1 LVLRATNLG
10 GTVAPRPQHLGGRI
24 RQLRY
29 DRGWSQKQ
37 LGDLAGVS
45 ESAISRVESGDRGLS
60 KDAARAVA
68 TAFGITPSELT
79 GQPIEWIDPDLLDA
93 RETIPAVRLALVGS
107 QLGRAGQEPRPVD
120 AIATD
125 VDRIVRHRSA
135 VQLAEMG
142 RALPGPIAELYS
154 LTSTARGEERATAL
168 RHLVRA
174 LNSAM
179 TLAHAFGYPDLA
191 YMIAERSMHAA
202 AELDSEWLAIAEFSA
217 VHAMLPMGGQ
227 DQAYALATGAADR
240 ARAATAGPGLA
251 AYGALLLVSGL
262 MASITGHTAEAD
274 ERLAEAA
281 QVADRT
287 GEAGPDVAFFGP
299 TNTALYRMG
308 AALERDDPEQAVAY
322 AANVNPDLIASVE
335 RRAVHLMTYGRALA
349 QLRGREHDAVAAF
362 GESERMAPLRF
373 RAHTVTRDVL
383 PGLQSRVRP
392 DTAAGKQLRGLVYR
406 AGINRT

>member
-1 LVLRATNLG
+1 MLRF
-10 GTVAPRPQHLGGRI
+10 
-24 RQLRY
+24 

-45 ESAISRVESGDRGLS
+45 ESLISRVESGDRGLS

-107 QLGRAGQEPRPVD
+107 SLGQPGAGEQRPLEV
-120 AIATD
+120 IAAD

-142 RALPGPIAELYS
+142 RALPGPITELYAA
-154 LTSTARGEERATAL
+154 TATTRGEDRATAL

-179 TLAHAFGYPDLA
+179 TLAHAFGYADLA
-191 YMIAERSMHAA
+191 YMITERSMHAA
-202 AELDSEWLAIAEFSA
+202 ADLDPEWLAIAEFSA

-227 DQAYALATGAADR
+227 DQAYALATAAADR
-240 ARAATAGPGLA
+240 ARAAVTGPGMA

-262 MASITGHTAEAD
+262 MASITGHTDEAH

-287 GEAGPDVAFFGP
+287 GESGPDTAFFGP

-308 AALERDDPEQAVAY
+308 AALERDDPEHAVQHGATI
-322 AANVNPDLIASVE
+322 NPDLIASVE
-335 RRAVHLMTYGRALA
+335 RRAMHLMTYGRALTL
-349 QLRGREHDAVAAF
+349 LRGREQDAVAAF
-362 GESERMAPLRF
+362 TEAERMAPLRF
-373 RAHTVTRDVL
+373 RAHTVTRDTL

-392 DTAAGKQLRGLVYR
+392 DTAAGKLLRGLVYR
-406 AGINRT
+406 AGIERT

>member
-1 LVLRATNLG
+1 M
-10 GTVAPRPQHLGGRI
+10 APRPQHLGGRI

-45 ESAISRVESGDRGLS
+45 ESLISRVESGDRGLS
-60 KDAARAVA
+60 KDAVRGVA

-107 QLGRAGQEPRPVD
+107 RLGQAGQVEPRSLD
-120 AIATD
+120 AIAAD

-142 RALPGPIAELYS
+142 RALPGPIAELYAA
-154 LTSTARGEERATAL
+154 TATTRGEERATAL

-202 AELDSEWLAIAEFSA
+202 AELDPEWLAIAEFSA

-227 DQAYALATGAADR
+227 DHAYALATAAADR
-240 ARAATAGPGLA
+240 ARAATTGPGLA

-262 MASITGHTAEAD
+262 MASITGRATEAD

-308 AALERDDPEQAVAY
+308 AALERDNPEQAVALT
-322 AANVNPDLIASVE
+322 ASVNPDLIASVE
-335 RRAVHLMTYGRALA
+335 RRAVHLMTYGRALT
-349 QLRGREHDAVAAF
+349 QLRGREPDAVAAF
-362 GESERMAPLRF
+362 VEAERMAPLRF

-392 DTAAGKQLRGLVYR
+392 DTAAGKHLRGLVYR
-406 AGINRT
+406 AGIERT

>member
-1 LVLRATNLG
+1 
-10 GTVAPRPQHLGGRI
+10 VAPRPQHIGGRI

-29 DRGWSQKQ
+29 DRGWSQRQ

-45 ESAISRVESGDRGLS
+45 ESLISRVESGGRGLS

-68 TAFGITPSELT
+68 TAFGITPAELT

-93 RETIPAVRLALVGS
+93 RETIPAVRLALVGNR
-107 QLGRAGQEPRPVD
+107 LGHAGQVEPRSQD
-120 AIATD
+120 AIAAD

-142 RALPGPIAELYS
+142 RALPGPIAELYAA
-154 LTSTARGEERATAL
+154 TATTRGEERATAL

-202 AELDSEWLAIAEFSA
+202 AELDAEWLAIAEFSA

-227 DQAYALATGAADR
+227 DQAYDLATAAADR
-240 ARAATAGPGLA
+240 ARGSVTGPGLA

-262 MASITGHTAEAD
+262 MASITGRTAEAE

-287 GEAGPDVAFFGP
+287 GEAGPDVAYFGP

-308 AALERDDPEQAVAY
+308 AALERDDPEQAVAH
-322 AANVNPDLIASVE
+322 AADVNPDLIASVE
-335 RRAVHLMTYGRALA
+335 RRAVHLMTYGRALT
-349 QLRGREHDAVAAF
+349 QLRGREPDAVTAF
-362 GESERMAPLRF
+362 TEAERMAPLRF

-392 DTAAGKQLRGLVYR
+392 DTAAGRQLRGLIYR
-406 AGINRT
+406 AGIERT